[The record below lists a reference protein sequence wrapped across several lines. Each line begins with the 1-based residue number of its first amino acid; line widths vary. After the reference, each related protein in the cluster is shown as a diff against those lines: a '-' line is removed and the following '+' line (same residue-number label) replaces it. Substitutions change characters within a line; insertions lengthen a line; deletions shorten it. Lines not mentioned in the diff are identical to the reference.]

1 MEKSYNELAEEFD
14 IKEKSKITKIRIAKK
29 ILFFPFRIIPKK
41 IRNYIIQHWKDS
53 NKITLASEL
62 CGIVGF
68 IISIVIFFYTMS
80 ISNQQNAM
88 EKIAR
93 DKEMNSILD
102 KSMFQKI
109 SLLKEYRYDNSIY
122 NSIISNIITIEEDF
136 YNIVLLSDFARLESN
151 VTKDMFTNISENISN
166 DKKFIIKIVISYFKN
181 IQNFINKAQEVTELI
196 HITYKDISN
205 SDLFSKSQFGDL
217 LTVHVAINMAAR
229 KQKFDRMKNKLDAKL
244 NQLNK
249 ELRTNPNEKKLIKIT
264 NDFNDFLEKE
274 NSLFII
280 TNHIRTDVNFL
291 DYTVTQEILKQINT

>member
-166 DKKFIIKIVISYFKN
+166 DKKFIIKVVISYLKN
-181 IQNFINKAQEVTELI
+181 IRNFINKAQEVTELI